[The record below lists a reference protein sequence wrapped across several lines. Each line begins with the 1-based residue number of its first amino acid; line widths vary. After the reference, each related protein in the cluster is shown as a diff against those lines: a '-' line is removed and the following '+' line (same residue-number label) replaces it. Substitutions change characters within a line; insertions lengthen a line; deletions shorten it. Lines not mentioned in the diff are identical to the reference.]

1 MHATERESE
10 ERASLDA
17 LVEKTVGAAYEVANV
32 LGAGFLEK
40 VYERALL
47 KELTLRGLQAASQVH
62 LPVSYKGQH
71 IGEYAADLLVEDRLL
86 VEVKCV
92 ERFSNQHLAQC
103 LNYLKASGLKIAL
116 LINFQHSKVEWKRVV
131 RNF

>member
-1 MHATERESE
+1 MHGNERESE
-10 ERASLDA
+10 ERACLDA

-47 KELTLRGLQAASQVH
+47 KELALRGLRTAAQVR

-71 IGEYAADLLVEDRLL
+71 VGEYAADLVVEDRLL